1 MTNHLELEDKQLED
15 RFDFQVS
22 NISPLGSY
30 SLTLKEKSRFSRTE
44 DLKKFIN
51 LTNAITQSDVSF
63 DRNIGKDCQ
72 DTRLYECLI
81 QNLCAHFPTITFYTI
96 DNDLQLTRCSEY
108 ETDRAILLHIS
119 ERKLYVISSLKQVSL
134 KQERQPNPAAI
145 LAQTCLTLSLSMEKI
160 DQMIET
166 QRNRFRPRLSLQRI
180 SNPRHNTLVDHPKH
194 KSPTF
199 RSLFRRQVSK
209 AKHKWS
215 SIKRNIKNR
224 VSNKIENWK
233 RSWKLDKPM
242 PVFVP
247 SKGVWVKPNHRGPRT
262 PDVPYPV
269 TQ

>member
-1 MTNHLELEDKQLED
+1 MADDLETEDKKLED
-15 RFDFQVS
+15 RFDFKVS
-22 NISPLGSY
+22 DISPLGSY
-30 SLTLKEKSRFSRTE
+30 SLTLKKESPLSKTD
-44 DLKKFIN
+44 DLIKFIN
-51 LTNAITQSDVSF
+51 LTRAITRSEVWF

-72 DTRLYECLI
+72 DTRLYKCLI
-81 QNLCAHFPTITFYTI
+81 QNWCAHFPTITFYTI
-96 DNDLQLTRCSEY
+96 DNDLQLTRCSGY

-119 ERKLYVISSLKQVSL
+119 ERKLYVISSLKPS
-134 KQERQPNPAAI
+134 RTIHQPAGI
-145 LAQTCLTLSLSMEKI
+145 LSQTCRSLSLSKAQI
-160 DQMIET
+160 DEMIRT
-166 QRNRFRPRLSLQRI
+166 KRNRFKHRLSLQRI
-180 SNPRHNTLVDHPKH
+180 SNPRHNTPIDHPKH

-262 PDVPYPV
+262 PDVPYPA